1 MPAETALTRL
11 CEPYAIEPEDL
22 GGLTRAART
31 LHLGPHQA
39 LQGEPARGCELLLVE
54 RGELRMA
61 MRSAD
66 GHELLLAL
74 ARRDDSLGPISW
86 EADGLRDRQIYA
98 HRDGAVVYGLCQDR
112 LDALLPRY
120 PALGLAISERSR
132 AVLGEITDR
141 LVEMAFLPLE
151 DRLCALL
158 ARWAQRSGS
167 DLVDL
172 MQEDLAALLG
182 SSRERVGKAL
192 CALQRLGLVAIM
204 PRRGVRLLDPHG
216 LAVRA
221 AWGESGREVPQRGN
235 IELAPAV

>member
-1 MPAETALTRL
+1 
-11 CEPYAIEPEDL
+11 
-22 GGLTRAART
+22 
-31 LHLGPHQA
+31 
-39 LQGEPARGCELLLVE
+39 
-54 RGELRMA
+54 
-61 MRSAD
+61 MRD
-66 GHELLLAL
+66 
-74 ARRDDSLGPISW
+74 
-86 EADGLRDRQIYA
+86 
-98 HRDGAVVYGLCQDR
+98 
-112 LDALLPRY
+112 
-120 PALGLAISERSR
+120 
-132 AVLGEITDR
+132 
-141 LVEMAFLPLE
+141 E

>member
-1 MPAETALTRL
+1 M
-11 CEPYAIEPEDL
+11 I
-22 GGLTRAART
+22 
-31 LHLGPHQA
+31 QI
-39 LQGEPARGCELLLVE
+39 
-54 RGELRMA
+54 
-61 MRSAD
+61 
-66 GHELLLAL
+66 
-74 ARRDDSLGPISW
+74 GPISW

-98 HRDGAVVYGLCQDR
+98 HRDGAVVCGLCQDR

-120 PALGLAISERSR
+120 PALGLAIRERSR

-151 DRLCALL
+151 DRLGALL

-167 DLVDL
+167 DVV
-172 MQEDLAALLG
+172 EVCGRRILAALLG

-204 PRRGVRLLDPHG
+204 PRHGVRVLDPHG
-216 LAVRA
+216 LAARA

-235 IELAPAV
+235 IGIALAV